1 MVKQLLSTF
10 LLAVCFATISF
21 AQPAND
27 NCANAEVL
35 PIPGIGV
42 FNFTTV
48 DATTDGPE
56 HLNDCVSSGSSGTI
70 CYNDVWYSF
79 TPDWTGFALYSTCGT
94 ANFDTKI
101 VVYDAG
107 ATCPLSDGQVLAC
120 NEDGPAACTN
130 FTSQVIFP
138 VTSGS
143 TYLLRLGGWG
153 DGPPGESGEGTF
165 RIEEYIF
172 FGPPNDDCVNAI
184 ELFMDSDDSI
194 SVVFT
199 TVDATTDGPQHVG
212 QDCFGTNGEEYD
224 HNNIWYKWTATYSG
238 GLDISTCGTA
248 NYDSRLSAY
257 GPGATCIPDP
267 ALLIGCSDDGIDDQ
281 FLECPDYTSHDRFY
295 VEEGQSY
302 LISIGG
308 WSASDVGS
316 GFFTFKKAD
325 VYTPPVN
332 DNCSNATS
340 AYIITTMQADEFD
353 VIFPGNNQ
361 TASFTDSLAGPSCR
375 PTGEFW
381 DVWYSFNSG
390 FNTDLELRFS
400 IVSPDDADFII
411 DLFADCANTDT
422 SSAAFCFQTA
432 DVATLSPVYQL
443 TNFPGV
449 PTEYYLRISTRI
461 LTTMPGNFWFQLV
474 GEPYSSVDEPD
485 FSHFRLYPN
494 PTASKLNLDFGLAES
509 TSGHWEMLNPLGQIV
524 MSSAETRYP
533 AGQTHLDLD
542 TNDLQPG
549 VYFLRLK
556 LDDKERTVRFIKQ

>member
-1 MVKQLLSTF
+1 MVKQLLITF
-10 LLAVCFATISF
+10 LLSACFAIVAY

-27 NCANAEVL
+27 NCADAEVL
-35 PIPGIGV
+35 PGPGTYP
-42 FNFTTV
+42 FTSI
-48 DATTDGPE
+48 DATTDGPD
-56 HLNDCVSSGSSGTI
+56 HPSDCLSSGTTGAVT
-70 CYNDVWYSF
+70 YNDVWYSF
-79 TPDWTGFALYSTCGT
+79 TPDWSGFAKFSTCGT

-101 VVYDAG
+101 IVYDAG
-107 ATCPLSDGQVLAC
+107 AACPVQDGQVHAC
-120 NEDGPAACTN
+120 NEDGSAACTN
-130 FTSQVIFP
+130 STSETIFA
-138 VTSGS
+138 VTNGA

-153 DGPPGESGEGTF
+153 DGPPGESGSGTF
-165 RIEEYIF
+165 SIEEYIF
-172 FGPPNDDCVNAI
+172 NGPLNDDCVNAI
-184 ELFMDSDDSI
+184 ELLMDSDDSI
-194 SVVFT
+194 TVVFT
-199 TVDATTDGPQHVG
+199 TVDATNDGPQHIG
-212 QDCFGTNGEEYD
+212 QDCFGTNGEEFD
-224 HNNIWYKWTATYSG
+224 HNNVWYKWTATYSG
-238 GLDISTCGTA
+238 GLDISTCSTV
-248 NYDSRLSAY
+248 NYDSRFSVY

-267 ALLIGCSDDGIDDQ
+267 ALLIGCSDDGIDEQ

-302 LISIGG
+302 LISMGG

-325 VYTPPVN
+325 VYIPPVN

-340 AYIITTMQADEFD
+340 AYIITTLQADEFD

-361 TASFTDSLAGPSCR
+361 TASFTDSLEGPSCR

-411 DLFADCANTDT
+411 DLYADCANRDT
-422 SSAAFCFQTA
+422 SLASFCFQTA
-432 DVATLSPVYQL
+432 DDATLSPVYQL
-443 TNFPGV
+443 PNFPGV

-474 GEPYSSVDEPD
+474 GTPYSSVDEPD

-509 TSGHWEMLNPLGQIV
+509 TSGHWEMLNPLGQVIGA
-524 MSSAETRYP
+524 SAETRYP

-549 VYFLRLK
+549 VYLLRLK
-556 LDDKERTVRFIKQ
+556 LDGKERTVKFLKQ